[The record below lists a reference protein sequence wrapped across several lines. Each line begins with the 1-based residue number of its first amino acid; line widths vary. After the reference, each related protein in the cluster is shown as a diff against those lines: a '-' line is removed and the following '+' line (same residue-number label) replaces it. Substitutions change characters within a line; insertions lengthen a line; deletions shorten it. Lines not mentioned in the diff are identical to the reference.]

1 MSTPSYAGFWI
12 RFLAF
17 IIDTLLIVALVVPIL
32 FIFFDPGELE
42 RTEFTFTPAYFFLD
56 YVIPAVAFITF
67 WIYKSSDPGKMVF
80 GIKII
85 DEKTGGKPSNGQM
98 IGRYFGYYVSGI
110 LLMLGFIWIAFDK
123 RKQGWHDKLAGT
135 LVVRE
140 VRESSSSEDNTEDS
154 FQGQ

>member
-1 MSTPSYAGFWI
+1 MSTPNYAGFWI
-12 RFLAF
+12 RFVAF
-17 IIDTLLIVALVVPIL
+17 IIDSLLITAVIVPIIL
-32 FIFFDPGELE
+32 IFYEPEQLSKNEFAYSPSNFILN
-42 RTEFTFTPAYFFLD
+42 
-56 YVIPAVAFITF
+56 YVLPAVAFITF

-80 GIKII
+80 GIKIS

-110 LLMLGFIWIAFDK
+110 LLALGFIWIAFDK

-140 VRESSSSEDNTEDS
+140 SSTIEDNTEDS
-154 FQGQ
+154 FPEQ

>member
-1 MSTPSYAGFWI
+1 MNMSTPNYAGFWI
-12 RFLAF
+12 RFVAF
-17 IIDTLLIVALVVPIL
+17 IIDSLLITAVIVPVIL
-32 FIFFDPGELE
+32 IFYEPQQLSDS
-42 RTEFTFTPAYFFLD
+42 EFTYSPGNFFLN
-56 YVIPAVAFITF
+56 YVLPAVAFITF

-80 GIKII
+80 GIRII

-110 LLMLGFIWIAFDK
+110 LLALGFIWIAFDK

-140 VRESSSSEDNTEDS
+140 SSTIEDNTEDS
-154 FQGQ
+154 FPEQ